1 VPKIIQ
7 HYVRW
12 VDAINRKTGRFAMYL
27 VVMMVAI
34 LILSVFSR
42 LFFDRPFLWT
52 MELAQFTMA
61 AYYLL
66 GGGYSMQKGAHVRM
80 DIFYDKWSLKTRAIV
95 DSVTSFC
102 LIFYLSILLYGGYSS
117 TAYALEYGQKHY
129 SAWQPYMAPIK
140 IIMSLGILLM
150 LLQAFS
156 ILFKDLATAMGKNI
170 VLDDKTNQLTQQS
183 PSDPSQGDYL

>member
-1 VPKIIQ
+1 MPKLIIR
-7 HYVRW
+7 YVKA
-12 VDAINRKTGRFAMYL
+12 VDAVNKKVGRFAMYL
-27 VVMMVAI
+27 VVMMIAI

-80 DIFYDKWSLKTRAIV
+80 DIFYDRWSPKTRAIV
-95 DSVTSFC
+95 DSITAFC

-129 SAWQPYMAPIK
+129 SAWAPYMAPIK
-140 IIMSLGILLM
+140 IIMSIGILLM

-156 ILFKDLATAMGKNI
+156 ILFKDLAVALGKSRC
-170 VLDDKTNQLTQQS
+170 LDSQDTDKGELV
-183 PSDPSQGDYL
+183 